1 MTISARGLEG
11 QVSARSPQE
20 IRSLLRE
27 VRLPGS
33 SRDIVTAGFVKD
45 IVSDGLNGATILF
58 RPDTTNAEKVR
69 RMEEGI
75 GAALARAGIDPVHVE
90 TEEPFGEAEMSLRRG
105 GEQPPQEEH
114 RRPITADSDSDAVI
128 DRAMTGPGVMNPLQA
143 ELLED
148 GVTPEPDVLHQDLHR
163 QHAEHVH
170 APGEGLGG
178 EPPSPLE
185 GPVGAGDTYDG
196 DLPVLQWQID
206 PHDSAAQNYETGV
219 RHDDWEI
226 RVWWQVH
233 ESGELYYASLQAMR
247 DDWAD
252 HLGTARPHPV
262 GRSAAV
268 NLVYDRTR
276 HAVVAIYGTVRDFR
290 PFVEAFRKA
299 LFNWAKDDAARAAGE
314 EKQA

>member
-1 MTISARGLEG
+1 MTMTARGLE
-11 QVSARSPQE
+11 QQMVERSPQE

-33 SRDIVTAGFVKD
+33 SRDIVSAGFVKD
-45 IVSDGLNGATILF
+45 IVGDGRGGATILF
-58 RPDTTNAEKVR
+58 RPDTTNVEKVR
-69 RMEEGI
+69 QMEEGI
-75 GAALARAGIDPVHVE
+75 GAALSRAGIVPVHVE
-90 TEEPFGEAEMSLRRG
+90 TTQPFGEAEMSLRRG
-105 GEQPPQEEH
+105 GEQPAH
-114 RRPITADSDSDAVI
+114 DDDRRPITADADSDAVI
-128 DRAMTGPGVMNPLQA
+128 DRAMTGPGLMNPLQA

-148 GVTPEPDVLHQDLHR
+148 GVPPEPDILHHDVTRGADHG
-163 QHAEHVH
+163 
-170 APGEGLGG
+170 PGAGLGG

-185 GPVGAGDTYDG
+185 GPVGTGDTYDG

-206 PHDSAAQNYETGV
+206 PHDPAASNYETGV

-226 RVWWQVH
+226 RIWWQVH
-233 ESGELYYASLQAMR
+233 ASGELFYASLQAMR

-276 HAVVAIYGTVRDFR
+276 HSVVAIYGTVRDFR

-299 LFNWAKDDAARAAGE
+299 LFTWAKDDAARAAGE